1 MNKYKVRAF
10 TIMELT
16 VAMLLAAIVIG
27 ITYAAYSIIS
37 QSYIVYHNKNE
48 DMAGLVR
55 LDELLKKDFSHADT
69 ISKVENGIVCTIDT
83 ASITYEFQPDYVVR
97 HSTIIDTFK
106 LKTAEINTLFE
117 NQLITEINSIA
128 EQNRL
133 DELDITVLFYAEK
146 IPYYYHKQY
155 SSASLAERNPNA
167 VN

>member
-1 MNKYKVRAF
+1 MNKHKVKAF
-10 TIMELT
+10 TIMEVT

-27 ITYAAYSIIS
+27 ITYTAYSIIS
-37 QSYIVYHNKNE
+37 QSYIAYHNKNE

-69 ISKVENGIVCTIDT
+69 ISKVENGIVCKIDT
-83 ASITYEFQPDYVVR
+83 ACVNYEFQPEYIVR

-106 LKTAEINTLFE
+106 LKTTEINMLFE
-117 NQLITEINSIA
+117 NQPITEINNIP
-128 EQNRL
+128 EHNRL
-133 DELDITVLFYAEK
+133 DEVNITVLFHDEK

-167 VN
+167 LN

>member
-1 MNKYKVRAF
+1 MNKHKVKAF
-10 TIMELT
+10 TIMEIT

-27 ITYAAYSIIS
+27 ITYTAYSIIS
-37 QSYIVYHNKNE
+37 QSYIAYHNKNE

-69 ISKVENGIVCTIDT
+69 ISKVDNGILCKIDT
-83 ASITYEFQPDYVVR
+83 IGITYEFQPEYTVR

-106 LKTAEINTLFE
+106 LKTADVNTLFE
-117 NQLITEINSIA
+117 NQPITEINNIP

-133 DELDITVLFYAEK
+133 DELDITVLFHNEK